1 MVRPNVVRKA
11 AHCKY
16 SRISRLAAVAVHSHF
31 LMHNQWAFSWLL
43 RRSSVCQMNWAA
55 IHCCTFMVDSPAYS
69 GHSMSWDNP
78 LCDRLGDQ
86 CSTFGLGDWAT
97 SVVALV
103 CHMGQPNRRQMGKGC
118 KSTGFAMDC
127 QDIALCVNRT
137 GRPVLLHWFVT
148 WDNPID
154 ARWARGANPLVSQW
168 YAPLAPRG
176 FWH

>member
-103 CHMGQPNRRQMGKGC
+103 CHLGNR
-118 KSTGFAMDC
+118 
-127 QDIALCVNRT
+127 
-137 GRPVLLHWFVT
+137 
-148 WDNPID
+148 ID

-176 FWH
+176 FSHLAPLRPLSDMFMAEHALWTAS